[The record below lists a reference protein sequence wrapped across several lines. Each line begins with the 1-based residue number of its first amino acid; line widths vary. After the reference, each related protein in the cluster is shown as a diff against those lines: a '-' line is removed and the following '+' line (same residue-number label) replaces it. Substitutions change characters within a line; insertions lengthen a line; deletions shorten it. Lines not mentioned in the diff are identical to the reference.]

1 MKEVLSNMEIFHND
15 WAQYLNSEL
24 KEPYYLQLR
33 QFLINEYKTQQ
44 IFPDMYDI
52 FNVLHYTSYHDT
64 KVVILGQD
72 PYHGD
77 GQAHGLSF
85 SVKPGIKP
93 PPSLVNIF
101 KELHDDLGCF
111 VPNNG
116 CLKPWTEQG
125 VLLLNTVL
133 TVRAHQANSH
143 RNMGWEHFTD
153 KIIELLNEREKPI
166 AFILWGAPA
175 RRKKKMITNP
185 KHFIVE
191 SAHPSPLS
199 AYNGFFGS
207 RPFSKVNKFLESVGE
222 KPIDWQIPN
231 I

>member
-1 MKEVLSNMEIFHND
+1 MIRKS
-15 WAQYLNSEL
+15 
-24 KEPYYLQLR
+24 
-33 QFLINEYKTQQ
+33 
-44 IFPDMYDI
+44 
-52 FNVLHYTSYHDT
+52 
-64 KVVILGQD
+64 VILGQD

-85 SVKPGIKP
+85 SVKPGVKP

-143 RNMGWEHFTD
+143 RNMGWEQFTD

-166 AFILWGAPA
+166 AFILWEH
-175 RRKKKMITNP
+175 RRGVRK
-185 KHFIVE
+185 
-191 SAHPSPLS
+191 
-199 AYNGFFGS
+199 
-207 RPFSKVNKFLESVGE
+207 R
-222 KPIDWQIPN
+222 
-231 I
+231 